1 MSDKSKAIKV
11 AILGGGMAA
20 MTAAFE
26 LTDPSL
32 HGKYEVTVYQLGWRL
47 GGKGASGRDINN
59 HDRILEH
66 GLHVWLG
73 CYENSFHI
81 MRAHATP
88 SWAARPMIHW
98 EPSSRPLNRRAWLRC
113 RNCSTASGFPGN
125 LISHLQTNF
134 PVIRINFPHCG
145 IIC

>member
-1 MSDKSKAIKV
+1 MSDESKAIKV

-81 MRAHATP
+81 IRACYTELGRSP
-88 SWAARPMIHW
+88 ND
-98 EPSSRPLNRRAWLRC
+98 PLGTVEQAFKPQSLVALQELFNGKWLPWQF
-113 RNCSTASGFPGN
+113 NF
-125 LISHLQTNF
+125 HLQTNF